1 MLHRATCAVVMG
13 LLLLGSGCLVRSASD
28 ESALPRESRDPRDQ
42 PPPGLLRNFLR
53 DKETHAVPGLFVT
66 YSHRGKWYLLVR
78 GHQLHTPLMWM
89 TRVSQGTGRD
99 TLDVPLGMLTGSSVK
114 NTVVTF
120 ERHGNRLFLIEQ
132 PHRYLQQVTDR
143 KMVERTFSP
152 NVVASLPILAEG
164 PPPPIFM
171 HDGVPLS
178 RDVLVGLDD
187 LLLEDLVASV
197 PSGRDHQRPTRK
209 LSYLERLSGTAT
221 STSLRVRLGYPGGV
235 VTELG
240 HTVNSVAITYSLL
253 QLPETPMLRRVA
265 DDRIGVFSTVFRDF
279 HSPSPDLEAHAIT
292 RWRLTPDHREGSLWV
307 PKQPIV
313 FYLDPATPEAYQP
326 YILDGIRQWNRAFE
340 AAGWKDAVRAAVLPS
355 KLAMDDPRLAIVHWD
370 VGEHSL
376 NGRGQR
382 LVDPRSGEIL
392 GAALVM
398 SLNPQREQ
406 LRFRQTV
413 LAPGLAAQSQ
423 EDLPDDDRQELLAVL
438 GDQSQVL
445 RAVLLSKGALA
456 AKESL
461 PDELLGRRLRLL
473 AMHEVGHSLGLQH
486 NFRASTLTPSE
497 QLASPQWFQRS
508 PLLAS
513 VMEYAAINL
522 PPLGA
527 PLPSER
533 DFPYYQATIGP
544 ADVLSIAYAY
554 TLDPSYAAYLAG
566 HAAEWGY
573 SFGSD
578 DEANSEADPSVQ
590 RWDLGSEPL
599 IWAKDRTALLRELWQ
614 KLASRGLQ
622 PGERP
627 AEVTAI
633 ASALLHD
640 YSRAVGTVPAYI
652 GGRYGSR
659 DHIGDPK
666 GKPASRPVEKSK
678 QTAALAFLLD
688 AVFAESALPVTP
700 ALAQQLGEDYL
711 TPRRRAA
718 IKQTTLPLWRQIL
731 EMRIGMLYELLEA
744 RRLRRMVDGE
754 QAFGR
759 DAVLTVGELLSQL
772 NRALFSEIV
781 SGTPG
786 TLSPLRRELQL
797 RYVEM
802 LGGLVLHIT
811 AESRHARSQARFQL
825 QQLASQ
831 LEQLRPKRDSYDP
844 DTRAHLVELADSISA
859 TVNGATVIHTG
870 PDFRSSESA
879 AQTD

>member
-1 MLHRATCAVVMG
+1 MLQRVTCAVAMG
-13 LLLLGSGCLVRSASD
+13 SLLLGSGCVRRSISD
-28 ESALPRESRDPRDQ
+28 ESSLPRETRDARDA
-42 PPPGLLRNFLR
+42 PTPGPLRNFLR
-53 DKETHAVPGLFVT
+53 DKDTRAVPGLFVT
-66 YSHRGKWYLLVR
+66 YAYRTKVYLLVQKK
-78 GHQLHTPLMWM
+78 QLGKPLMLV
-89 TRVSQGTGRD
+89 TQVSQGTGRD
-99 TLDVPLGMLTGSSVK
+99 SLDGPLGMLTGTNLK
-114 NTVVTF
+114 NIVVTF
-120 ERHGNRLFLIEQ
+120 ERHGSRLFLVEQ
-132 PHRYLQQVTDR
+132 PHRYLDQAADR
-143 KMVERTFSP
+143 AMVERTFSP
-152 NVVASLPILAEG
+152 HIVASLPILAEERPG
-164 PPPPIFM
+164 SRTT
-171 HDGVPLS
+171 DGGS
-178 RDVLVGLDD
+178 SSDVLVGLDD
-187 LLLEDLVASV
+187 LLLEDLAATV
-197 PSGRDHQRPTRK
+197 PSGKDHQRPARR
-209 LSYLERLSGTAT
+209 LSYLEGTSGTAQ
-221 STSLRVRLGYPGGV
+221 STSLRVRLGYASGGQN
-235 VTELG
+235 ELG

-355 KLAMDDPRLAIVHWD
+355 KLAIDDPRLAIVHWD

-392 GAALVM
+392 GATLVM
-398 SLNPQREQ
+398 SLNPQRQQ
-406 LRFRQTV
+406 LRLRQTV

-423 EDLPDDDRQELLAVL
+423 EDLFDEDRQELAAVL

-445 RAVLLSKGALA
+445 RAVLLSKGVLA
-456 AKESL
+456 KNEPL
-461 PDELLGRRLRLL
+461 PDDLLGRRLRLL
-473 AMHEVGHSLGLQH
+473 AMHEIGHALGLQH

-497 QLASPQWFQRS
+497 QLGNPQWFQRS

-513 VMEYAAINL
+513 VMDYAAINL
-522 PPLGA
+522 PPLGS
-527 PLPSER
+527 PPTSER

-544 ADVLSIAYAY
+544 SDVLSIAYAY
-554 TLDPSYAAYLAG
+554 TPDPVYAAYLAG

-573 SFGSD
+573 VFGSD
-578 DEANSEADPSVQ
+578 DEADSEADPSVQ

-599 IWAKDRTALLRELWQ
+599 LWAKDRTALLRDLWQ

-633 ASALLHD
+633 ASSLLQD
-640 YSRAVGTVPAYI
+640 YTRAVGTVPAYI

-659 DHIGDPK
+659 DHIGDPS
-666 GKPASRPVEKSK
+666 GKPASRAVEKSK
-678 QTAALAFLLD
+678 QSAALAFLLD

-711 TPRRRAA
+711 TARRRAF
-718 IKQTTLPLWRQIL
+718 IKQTDIPLWRLLL
-731 EMRIGMLYELLEA
+731 ELRMGMLRELLEA

-759 DAVLTVGELLSQL
+759 DSVLTVGELFSQL
-772 NRALFSEIV
+772 SRALFSEIY

-786 TLSPLRRELQL
+786 TVSPLRRELQL
-797 RYVEM
+797 RYVEL
-802 LGGLVLHIT
+802 LGGLVLHVT
-811 AESRHARSQARFQL
+811 PESRHARSQARYQL
-825 QQLASQ
+825 QQLAVQ
-831 LEQLRPKRDSYDP
+831 LEQLRPKRESFEP
-844 DTRAHLVELADSISA
+844 DTRAHLIELADSILA
-859 TVNGATVIHTG
+859 TVNGASVIHTG
-870 PDFRSSESA
+870 PDSRPSDSA
-879 AQTD
+879 AKSE